1 VPLPKSA
8 PAEGSQGAPGRNS
21 CGPLNDPN
29 RLNDRGQ
36 STMDAGKQA
45 FCPGTRLGSVL
56 GRQGK
61 GGFRVAWLIGD
72 MPNRLAIIAWPLSTD
87 AQLVCSSGLAVTFR
101 LLWGPAELTEA
112 DFGRRFPRL

>member
-1 VPLPKSA
+1 
-8 PAEGSQGAPGRNS
+8 
-21 CGPLNDPN
+21 
-29 RLNDRGQ
+29 
-36 STMDAGKQA
+36 MDAGKQA

-61 GGFRVAWLIGD
+61 GGFRVAWLIGH
-72 MPNRLAIIAWPLSTD
+72 MPNRLSIIAWPLSTD